1 MAKDIAGQDNRHF
14 RIAIDQSSRELATDF
29 EAVHCFQQKGAAMYR
44 SSVRKFI
51 QGVLSLLDEGRDLSF
66 EQIAELSEYTI
77 ADILAKLRVDKAQ
90 EIRDGMP
97 AADWDEI
104 MSYIGRFSTA
114 HGPQS
119 LHFYDSTIENSFL
132 CWLAA
137 IGVEMLSDV

>member
-1 MAKDIAGQDNRHF
+1 
-14 RIAIDQSSRELATDF
+14 
-29 EAVHCFQQKGAAMYR
+29 MYR

-66 EQIAELSEYTI
+66 EQIKELQEYTI
-77 ADILAKLRVDKAQ
+77 ADILAKLRLDKAQ
-90 EIRDGMP
+90 EIRAGMP
-97 AADWDEI
+97 TEDWDEI

-119 LHFYDSTIENSFL
+119 LHFYDSTIESSFL

>member
-1 MAKDIAGQDNRHF
+1 M
-14 RIAIDQSSRELATDF
+14 
-29 EAVHCFQQKGAAMYR
+29 KGDEKGGRMYR

-51 QGVLSLLDEGRDLSF
+51 QGVLGLLDEGRDLSF
-66 EQIAELSEYTI
+66 DQMVDLKDFTI
-77 ADILAKLRVDKAQ
+77 DEILTKLRVDKAK

-97 AADWDEI
+97 QEDWEEI

-114 HGPQS
+114 HGPQA
-119 LHFYDSTIENSFL
+119 LHFYDATIEHSFL